1 MGKATATSL
10 YSASDHRSQYS
21 IFPETKEK
29 KKKDLKRVVVLA
41 SSEVK
46 CNHISKYWLTVGVL

>member
-21 IFPETKEK
+21 IFPETKG

-41 SSEVK
+41 SSKVK
-46 CNHISKYWLTVGVL
+46 CNHISKY

>member
-21 IFPETKEK
+21 IFPETKGK
-29 KKKDLKRVVVLA
+29 KKTSKELLFWQA
-41 SSEVK
+41 VK
-46 CNHISKYWLTVGVL
+46 